1 MMAYRSGT
9 VCASILALVML
20 GACDAPPPGVAP
32 KEAAANEDCVTLA
45 EGLYE
50 FRGGKLLAVS
60 AAQAGL
66 SVGSGPERDIQSGF
80 ADAGFPWM
88 GLKLRGRVAVING
101 AAPSAEAKAAGLTAG
116 QAALAA
122 NPQTAAANLL
132 VVDGISV
139 EEGDRSVGE
148 SLAVLADS
156 GASLQACQRAF
167 DDTMDSHSILFES
180 GNARISPV
188 STGLLDALTGI
199 ATLCQGFVIEIG
211 EHTSA
216 RGADDYNLKLSQD
229 RADAVK
235 AYLVNKGVSD
245 ESLTSIG
252 FGETR
257 LLDPASTPEANERN
271 RRTEFKVIAR

>member
-9 VCASILALVML
+9 VCASILALAML
-20 GACDAPPPGVAP
+20 GACDAPPPGVARE
-32 KEAAANEDCVTLA
+32 EAAANEDCVTLA

-66 SVGSGPERDIQSGF
+66 SVAAGPERDIQSGF
-80 ADAGFPWM
+80 AEAGFPWM
-88 GLKLRGRVAVING
+88 GLKLRGQVAVING
-101 AAPSAEAKAAGLTAG
+101 TAPSAEAKAAGLTAG
-116 QAALAA
+116 QAALAE
-122 NPQTAAANLL
+122 NPQTAAAGLL

-139 EEGDRSVGE
+139 EAGERAVGE

-156 GASLQACQRAF
+156 GASLQTCQRAF
-167 DDTMDSHSILFES
+167 DDTMASHSILFES

-216 RGADDYNLKLSQD
+216 RGADDFNLKLSQD

-235 AYLVNKGVSD
+235 AHLVDKGVSE
-245 ESLTSIG
+245 ESLTSVG